1 MQVTK
6 KDLGKSQIELTIE
19 LSNEEFAP
27 YIEKGAKKVSEEV
40 KIEGFRPGKVPYEVL
55 KQKIG
60 EMTILEEAAHQAINK
75 TIDEIIDNN
84 TIGQQPVGQPQ
95 VNITKLA
102 PNNPLEYKVIVSIL
116 PTITIG
122 DYKNLKLKAEKAEL
136 DEKELDKALNDLREM
151 RATEALVER
160 EVKDGDKVILDI
172 NMSLDN
178 VPLEDGQH
186 KDLAVLIGK
195 DYFVPGFDRKLIGAK
210 KGEEK
215 KFILPYPDDH
225 HQKNLA
231 GKLVE
236 FTVKIKD
243 VYERVMPELNDEFA
257 SFFRL
262 KDLAELK
269 KNLQE
274 SLLHEKT
281 HNLDLKNESEMISK
295 IIDNTKFGE
304 LPEEIIN
311 SEAKNMLMELEQSV
325 IRQGGKFEDYL
336 KHLKKTKDELM
347 LEIIP
352 NAIKRVKS
360 ALLIREI
367 AVIEKI
373 GAHEHEIEEK
383 IEELKKQ
390 YKDNQDVLKMIEE
403 KGYKSYLNNILTNE
417 KVIAKLKEW
426 NYADSDTKQKS

>member
-1 MQVTK
+1 MQVNK
-6 KDLGKSQIELTIE
+6 KDLEKSQVELTIE
-19 LSNEEFAP
+19 LSVEEFAP
-27 YIEKGAKKVSEEV
+27 YIEKGAQKVSESV

-60 EMTILEEAAHQAINK
+60 EMTILEEAAHLAINK

-84 TIGQQPVGQPQ
+84 TIGQQPIGQPQ

-102 PNNPLEYKVIVSIL
+102 PNNPLEYKVIVSLL
-116 PTITIG
+116 PTIAIG
-122 DYKNLKLKAEKAEL
+122 DYKNLKLKEEKAKI

-160 EVKDGDKVILDI
+160 EVKDGDKVVLDI

-178 VPLEDGQH
+178 VPVENGQH

-210 KGEEK
+210 KDEEK
-215 KFILPYPDDH
+215 KFILPYPDNH
-225 HQKNLA
+225 HQANLA

-236 FTVKIKD
+236 FAVKVKD
-243 VYERVMPELNDEFA
+243 VYERIMPELNDEFA

-269 KNLQE
+269 KNLRE
-274 SLLHEKT
+274 SLLHEKK

-311 SEAKNMLMELEQSV
+311 SEAKNMLAELEQSV
-325 IRQGGKFEDYL
+325 LRQGGKFEDYL
-336 KHLKKTKDELM
+336 KHLKKTKDELI

-367 AVIEKI
+367 AVLEKI

-390 YKDNQDVLKMIEE
+390 YKDNQDVLKMVEE

-426 NYADSDTKQKS
+426 NYAESDTKQKS

>member
-1 MQVTK
+1 MQVIK
-6 KDLGKSQIELTIE
+6 KDLEKSQIELTIE
-19 LSNEEFAP
+19 LSLEEFAP

-40 KIEGFRPGKVPYEVL
+40 KIEGFRPGKVPYDVL

-60 EMTILEEAAHQAINK
+60 EMTILEEAAHLAINK
-75 TIDEIIDNN
+75 TIDETIDNN
-84 TIGQQPVGQPQ
+84 IIGSQVVGQPQ

-116 PTITIG
+116 PPITLG
-122 DYKNLKLKAEKAEL
+122 DYKNLKLKEEKAKI
-136 DEKELDKALNDLREM
+136 DEKELEKSLNDLREM
-151 RATEALVER
+151 RATEAIIDR
-160 EVKDGDKVILDI
+160 EIKDGDKVILDI

-178 VPLEDGQH
+178 VPVENGQH

-215 KFILPYPDDH
+215 KFILPYPEDH
-225 HQKNLA
+225 HQANLA

-236 FTVKIKD
+236 FVVKVKE
-243 VYERVMPELNDEFA
+243 VYERIIPELNDEFA

-274 SLLHEKT
+274 SLLHEKK

-295 IIDNTKFGE
+295 IVEHTKFGE
-304 LPEEIIN
+304 LPEEIIT
-311 SEAKNMLMELEQSV
+311 SEAKNMLAELEQSV

-336 KHLKKTKDELM
+336 KHLNKTIEDLKKEFHGDAEKKAKLGLILNKIAEA
-347 LEIIP
+347 EKIIP
-352 NAIKRVKS
+352 DPEQVANEVAMI
-360 ALLIREI
+360 L
-367 AVIEKI
+367 
-373 GAHEHEIEEK
+373 EH
-383 IEELKKQ
+383 
-390 YKDNQDVLKMIEE
+390 YKEADPERARIHAENV
-403 KGYKSYLNNILTNE
+403 LTNE
-417 KVIAKLKEW
+417 KDFEFLE
-426 NYADSDTKQKS
+426 SQK

>member
-6 KDLGKSQIELTIE
+6 KDLEKSQVELTIE
-19 LSNEEFAP
+19 LSVEEFAP

-40 KIEGFRPGKVPYEVL
+40 KIEGFRPGKVPYDVL

-60 EMTILEEAAHQAINK
+60 EMTILEEAAHLAINK

-84 TIGQQPVGQPQ
+84 TIGQQAIGQPQ

-116 PTITIG
+116 PTIAIG
-122 DYKNLKLKAEKAEL
+122 DYKNLKLKEEKAKV
-136 DEKELDKALNDLREM
+136 DEKELEKALNDLREM
-151 RATEALVER
+151 RATEEIIDR
-160 EVKDGDKVILDI
+160 EIKDGDKVTLDI

-178 VPLEDGQH
+178 VPVENGQH

-215 KFILPYPDDH
+215 KFILPYPNNH
-225 HQKNLA
+225 HQANLA

-236 FTVKIKD
+236 FVVKVKE
-243 VYERVMPELNDEFA
+243 VYERIIPELNDEFA

-274 SLLHEKT
+274 SLLHEKK

-304 LPEEIIN
+304 LPEEIIM
-311 SEAKNMLMELEQSV
+311 SEARNMLAELEQSV

-347 LEIIP
+347 LEITP
-352 NAIKRVKS
+352 NAVKRVKS

-383 IEELKKQ
+383 IEELKRQ
-390 YKDNQDVLKMIEE
+390 YKDNQDVLKMVEE

-426 NYADSDTKQKS
+426 NYAESDTKQKS

>member
-1 MQVTK
+1 MQVIK
-6 KDLGKSQIELTIE
+6 KDLEKSQIELTIE
-19 LSNEEFAP
+19 LSLEEFAP

-40 KIEGFRPGKVPYEVL
+40 KIEGFRPGKVPYDVL

-60 EMTILEEAAHQAINK
+60 EMTILEEAAHLAINK
-75 TIDEIIDNN
+75 TIDETIDNN
-84 TIGQQPVGQPQ
+84 IIGSQVVGQPQ

-116 PTITIG
+116 PPITLG
-122 DYKNLKLKAEKAEL
+122 DYKNLKLKEEKAKI
-136 DEKELDKALNDLREM
+136 DEKELEKSLNDLREM
-151 RATEALVER
+151 RATEAIIDR
-160 EVKDGDKVILDI
+160 EIKDGDKVILDI

-178 VPLEDGQH
+178 VPVENGQH

-215 KFILPYPDDH
+215 KFILPYPEDH
-225 HQKNLA
+225 HQANLA

-236 FTVKIKD
+236 FVVKVKE
-243 VYERVMPELNDEFA
+243 VYERIIPELNDEFA

-274 SLLHEKT
+274 SLLHEKK

-295 IIDNTKFGE
+295 IVEHTKFGE
-304 LPEEIIN
+304 LPEEIIT
-311 SEAKNMLMELEQSV
+311 SEAKNMLAELEQSV
-325 IRQGGKFEDYL
+325 IRQGGKFEDYP
-336 KHLKKTKDELM
+336 KHLKKSKDELM

-367 AVIEKI
+367 AIIEKI
-373 GAHEHEIEEK
+373 SAHEHEIEEK
-383 IEELKKQ
+383 ISELKKQ

-426 NYADSDTKQKS
+426 NYAESDTKQKS

>member
-1 MQVTK
+1 MQVNK
-6 KDLGKSQIELTIE
+6 KDLGKSQVELTIE
-19 LSNEEFAP
+19 LSVEEFAP
-27 YIEKGAKKVSEEV
+27 YIEKGAQKVSESV

-60 EMTILEEAAHQAINK
+60 EMTILEEAAHLAINK

-84 TIGQQPVGQPQ
+84 TIGSQPIGQPQ

-102 PNNPLEYKVIVSIL
+102 PNNPLEYKVIVSLL
-116 PTITIG
+116 PSIALG
-122 DYKNLKLKAEKAEL
+122 DYKNLKLKVEKAKL

-160 EVKDGDKVILDI
+160 EIKDGDKAVLDI

-178 VPLEDGQH
+178 VPTENGDH

-215 KFILPYPDDH
+215 KFILPYPENH
-225 HQKNLA
+225 HQANLA

-236 FTVKIKD
+236 FAVKIKD
-243 VYERVMPELNDEFA
+243 VYERVLPELNDEFA

-262 KDLAELK
+262 KNLAELR
-269 KNLQE
+269 KNLE
-274 SLLHEKT
+274 ETLLHEKK

-311 SEAKNMLMELEQSV
+311 SEAKNMLAELEQSV

-336 KHLKKTKDELM
+336 KHLKKTKDELL

-367 AVIEKI
+367 AVLEKI
-373 GAHEHEIEEK
+373 HVHEHEIEEK
-383 IEELKKQ
+383 IAELKKQ
-390 YKDNQDVLKMIEE
+390 YKDNQDVLKMIDE
-403 KGYKSYLNNILTNE
+403 KGYKSYLGNILTNE
-417 KVIAKLKEW
+417 KIIAKLKEW